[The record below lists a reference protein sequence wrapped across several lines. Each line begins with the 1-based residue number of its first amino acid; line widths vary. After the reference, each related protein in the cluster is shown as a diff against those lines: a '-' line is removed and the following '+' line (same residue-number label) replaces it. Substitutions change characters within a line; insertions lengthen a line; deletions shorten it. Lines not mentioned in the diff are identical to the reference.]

1 MWYNRLSE
9 YLIGL
14 GYVNNEL
21 CPCVFIKKSTSG
33 YAIIAVYVDDMNL
46 IGTSKELIETA
57 EILKKEFE
65 MKDLGKTRY
74 CLGLQIEHRKDGI
87 LVHQSN
93 YTQKVLRRFSHHDA
107 KSLPTP
113 MIVRTL
119 DINKDPF
126 RPKGDDE
133 EILSPE
139 CSYLGAIGALLY
151 LAQCTR
157 PDISFA
163 VNCLARHSTA
173 PTRRHWNGIK
183 DIFRY
188 LSGTMDMGLFYP
200 YASSSESTPLGTRNN
215 ATLVGYADAGYL
227 SDPHKG
233 RSQSGYVFT
242 IGNTAISWRS
252 RKQTLVATSTNHSEL
267 IALYEATR
275 ECVWL
280 RAFIGHIRST
290 CELSHD
296 PDEPIVIY
304 EDNTAVI
311 DQAKHGYIKGDTT
324 KHISPKLFFTHQ
336 QQEHQKIE
344 VKHIGSESNHADL
357 FTKSLPKYSFQ
368 KHVKAIG
375 LRKLSE
381 LP

>member
-1 MWYNRLSE
+1 
-9 YLIGL
+9 
-14 GYVNNEL
+14 
-21 CPCVFIKKSTSG
+21 
-33 YAIIAVYVDDMNL
+33 
-46 IGTSKELIETA
+46 
-57 EILKKEFE
+57 
-65 MKDLGKTRY
+65 
-74 CLGLQIEHRKDGI
+74 
-87 LVHQSN
+87 
-93 YTQKVLRRFSHHDA
+93 
-107 KSLPTP
+107 
-113 MIVRTL
+113 MIVRSL
-119 DINKDPF
+119 DIKKDPF
-126 RPKGDDE
+126 RPKEDDE

-163 VNCLARHSTA
+163 VNCLARHSNA

-188 LSGTMDMGLFYP
+188 LKGTTDMGLFYP
-200 YASSSESTPLGTRNN
+200 YASSSEDTAIGTSKN

-267 IALYEATR
+267 LALYEATR

-280 RAFIGHIRST
+280 RAVIGHIRST
-290 CELSHD
+290 CDLAHD

-304 EDNTAVI
+304 EDNAAVI

-324 KHISPKLFFTHQ
+324 KHISPKLFFTHEQ
-336 QQEHQKIE
+336 QTLQKIE
-344 VKHIGSESNHADL
+344 VQHIGSEKNHADL
-357 FTKSLPKYSFQ
+357 FTKSLPKYSVQ

>member
-1 MWYNRLSE
+1 
-9 YLIGL
+9 
-14 GYVNNEL
+14 
-21 CPCVFIKKSTSG
+21 
-33 YAIIAVYVDDMNL
+33 
-46 IGTSKELIETA
+46 
-57 EILKKEFE
+57 
-65 MKDLGKTRY
+65 
-74 CLGLQIEHRKDGI
+74 
-87 LVHQSN
+87 
-93 YTQKVLRRFSHHDA
+93 
-107 KSLPTP
+107 
-113 MIVRTL
+113 
-119 DINKDPF
+119 
-126 RPKGDDE
+126 
-133 EILSPE
+133 
-139 CSYLGAIGALLY
+139 
-151 LAQCTR
+151 
-157 PDISFA
+157 
-163 VNCLARHSTA
+163 
-173 PTRRHWNGIK
+173 
-183 DIFRY
+183 
-188 LSGTMDMGLFYP
+188 MDMGLFYP
-200 YASSSESTPLGTRNN
+200 YASSSGSTPLGTRNN

-267 IALYEATR
+267 LALYEATR

-280 RAFIGHIRST
+280 RALIGHIRST
-290 CELSHD
+290 CELPHN
-296 PDEPIVIY
+296 PDEPVVIY

-311 DQAKHGYIKGDTT
+311 DQAKHGYIKGDAT